1 MNDHQY
7 TRLSKELRMA
17 GASDNEIEA
26 LLPIASSLKLLR
38 GLPKAGDAY
47 KRRQPRFV
55 KTVCLAVAGS
65 CLAVVALVIVSQL
78 VSPTSWLYGVQKLS
92 DNLAVAIHPSFR
104 ATVMMKR
111 ARQVNE
117 LVRAH
122 ADTSKV
128 AAALADYTDEAI
140 AYKSMPHADYAAFEY
155 CRSNLEQAASLAP
168 PTERQAILQ
177 SLRPLEAS

>member
-1 MNDHQY
+1 MNDQY

-17 GASDNEIEA
+17 GASDNEIQA

-38 GLPKAGDAY
+38 GLLKASDAHR
-47 KRRQPRFV
+47 RRQPRFV
-55 KTVCLAVAGS
+55 KIVCLAVAGS
-65 CLAVVALVIVSQL
+65 CLAVVALVAISQL

-92 DNLAVAIHPSFR
+92 DNVAVAIHPSFR

-117 LVRAH
+117 LVAAH
-122 ADTSKV
+122 ASSNEVMT
-128 AAALADYTDEAI
+128 ALADYTDEAAI
-140 AYKSMPHADYAAFEY
+140 YKSMPHADYAAFEY
-155 CRSNLEQAASLAP
+155 CKSKLEQAASIAV

-177 SLRPLEAS
+177 SLRPLEAL